1 MSVTLNSGALSNP
14 MPKPWIVGV
23 VVIVLVLSRS
33 AAQIADAYASALAL
47 TSALAGLGTA
57 AAYSSRHKPHMTAR
71 DHAGR

>member
-1 MSVTLNSGALSNP
+1 MSVTLNPGALSNP

-23 VVIVLVLSRS
+23 VIIVLVLSRP

-57 AAYSSRHKPHMTAR
+57 ATYRSHRKPHMIAR
-71 DHAGR
+71 GHVSR